1 MKSAIISYYYPRVV
15 YCLGPDDYAGGTQS
29 VTFETA
35 ENVQCI
41 TIAIVP
47 DNDRELIECFSVI
60 LQIPA
65 PIAGAVVPGVPST
78 ARVCIEGNIDEVCKL

>member
-1 MKSAIISYYYPRVV
+1 M
-15 YCLGPDDYAGGTQS
+15 YCLGPDDYVGGTRS
-29 VTFETA
+29 VIFETA

-47 DNDRELIECFSVI
+47 DNDRELIECFNVI

-78 ARVCIEGNIDEVCKL
+78 ARVCIEGNIDKVCKL